1 MSAALCYRP
10 DRSAAQLV
18 FATQPGAY
26 TTETLIDFLPQLHAH
41 FGEDATLTL
50 LRDGLSS
57 HRSRDMTAFIASCR
71 GWLRVERLPTY
82 APNSTR
88 SKACGAGLHRFVD
101 GVGAALGQFGSFDV
115 ASCEK
120 KLNIRAPAPVP
131 CRPWGRSHTAARLP
145 GSHGGGDA
153 GDQRPQSRPAFPGA
167 GGPGDQHVV
176 TRAAGPATTRGSR
189 SPPPARPPGPPWCAG
204 VTARAVRRVARGRR
218 RA

>member
-82 APNSTR
+82 ARTQPGR
-88 SKACGAGLHRFVD
+88 RPVGRGLHRFMD

-115 ASCEK
+115 ASCREETEHG
-120 KLNIRAPAPVP
+120 LMPQFHAALGVD
-131 CRPWGRSHTAARLP
+131 HT
-145 GSHGGGDA
+145 
-153 GDQRPQSRPAFPGA
+153 
-167 GGPGDQHVV
+167 
-176 TRAAGPATTRGSR
+176 
-189 SPPPARPPGPPWCAG
+189 
-204 VTARAVRRVARGRR
+204 
-218 RA
+218 